1 MGALDNNLIPAIV
14 TEKYLEQGRSSRGG
28 GTSRCVDQLEDREKI
43 AGSKKRVRE
52 YDARFDEVNNPL

>member
-14 TEKYLEQGRSSRGG
+14 TEKYLELGARSSRGG
-28 GTSRCVDQLEDREKI
+28 GTTRCAESEDREKI